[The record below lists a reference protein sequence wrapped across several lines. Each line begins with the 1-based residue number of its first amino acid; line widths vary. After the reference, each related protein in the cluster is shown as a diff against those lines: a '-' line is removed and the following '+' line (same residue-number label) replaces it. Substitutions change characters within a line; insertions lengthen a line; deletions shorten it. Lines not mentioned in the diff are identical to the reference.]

1 MAPKGASGE
10 KKRQAAKQGPKQKH
24 APKVNSF
31 RSAAKAKPREFVN
44 PYEGAEPCICS
55 SCESST
61 LEPERSSLDPV
72 GSPKTQDKLVSLW
85 GASLARPLVPVP

>member
-24 APKVNSF
+24 APKVNYF
-31 RSAAKAKPREFVN
+31 RSAAKAKVKFVN
-44 PYEGAEPCICS
+44 PFEGAEACICS

-61 LEPERSSLDPV
+61 AEPERSSVDPV
-72 GSPKTQDKLVSLW
+72 GSPQDSRQVSLAV
-85 GASLARPLVPVP
+85 GG